1 MQWIRLRRLGASFRI
16 ASMAAMACCATW
28 AHADW
33 VIGQVAPMTGPA
45 AMQSKAYAQGMRLYF
60 EHINSAGGLHG
71 QPIQLVTLD
80 DRGRP
85 EETVAQTE
93 RLIKE
98 HQPVALAGFFGN
110 RNLRALLDSE
120 FFTQSKIS
128 IVGLH
133 SNDLRVLMAPQMFST
148 RASVS
153 EQVEKIAKHLS
164 TLGMKKMA
172 LVYDERDAQDAKGL
186 EAMVRLLLEEEEAEL
201 LGSYMLKSGTAAT
214 VETVQQLLK
223 AQVQPQALIVV
234 ASSPMTAGFVESYR
248 MEGGTSQVYASSDAD
263 IEQLSVRLPVE
274 MMRGMSIAQ
283 VVPNPYRTN
292 SRLSKE
298 LQDRIAKQANP
309 KDYPISYALMEGYVN
324 AKVLAEAMR
333 RTQSLSSAK
342 LADGMRGIRA
352 VDFGGYAVN
361 FMPGSQTGAR
371 FVDLSI
377 VNAEGRVT
385 Q

>member
-1 MQWIRLRRLGASFRI
+1 MKRICLRSLKMAVMVSVASL
-16 ASMAAMACCATW
+16 ATW

-45 AMQSKAYAQGMRLYF
+45 AIQSKAYAQGMRLYF
-60 EHINSAGGLHG
+60 SHINSLGGLHG
-71 QPIQLVTLD
+71 QSIQLVTLD
-80 DRGRP
+80 DRGHP

-110 RNLRALLDSE
+110 RNLRALLDSD
-120 FFTQSKIS
+120 FFKESQIS

-133 SNDLRVLMAPQMFST
+133 SNDLRVLRSPQLFST
-148 RASVS
+148 RASVT

-164 TLGMKKMA
+164 TLGMKRMA
-172 LVYDERDAQDAKGL
+172 LVYDERDAQDAKSL
-186 EAMVRLLLEEEEAEL
+186 EDMVRLTLDKEGAEL
-201 LGSYMLKSGTAAT
+201 LGSYMLKSGTAA
-214 VETVQQLLK
+214 VLSSVQQLMQ
-223 AQVQPQALIVV
+223 APVPPQALIVV
-234 ASSPMTAGFVESYR
+234 ASSPMTASFIEGYR
-248 MEGGTSQVYASSDAD
+248 MEGGVSQVYASSDAD
-263 IEQLSVRLPVE
+263 IEQLSVRLPIE
-274 MMRGMSIAQ
+274 LMRGMSIAQ
-283 VVPNPYRTN
+283 IVPNPYRNN

-298 LQDRIAKQANP
+298 LQDRIAKLAKP
-309 KDYPISYALMEGYVN
+309 DDYPVSYALMEGYVN
-324 AKVLAEAMR
+324 AKVLVEAMR

-342 LADGMRGIRA
+342 LADSMRGIRA

-361 FMPGSQTGAR
+361 FLPGSQTGAR